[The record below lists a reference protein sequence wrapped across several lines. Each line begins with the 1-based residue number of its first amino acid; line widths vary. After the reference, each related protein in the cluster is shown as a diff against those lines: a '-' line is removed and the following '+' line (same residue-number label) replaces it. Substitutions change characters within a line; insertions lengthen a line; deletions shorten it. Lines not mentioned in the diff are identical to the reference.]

1 MKRTLM
7 LLAAGIAATTFVL
20 LGGCSSAQLQTAAS
34 FQKKVDNACLVAQA
48 TISDVK
54 AAQLDTGSLTKVIDG
69 VDKACDANATIDTS
83 SVTSL
88 AKTSIPA
95 AIGIVQSSGL
105 SDTKKKAIRDGLL
118 VFQAAL
124 LNALLL
130 YGGDQPAPD
139 APVSASMT
147 VATQ

>member
-7 LLAAGIAATTFVL
+7 LLAAGLAATTFLL
-20 LGGCSSAQLQTAAS
+20 LGGCSSAQLQTAES
-34 FQKKVDNACLVAQA
+34 FQKNIDNACLVAQA

-54 AAQLDTGSLTKVIDG
+54 AAQLDTGDLTKLMDD
-69 VDKACDANATIDTS
+69 VDKACDANASIDTS

-105 SDTKKKAIRDGLL
+105 SDAKKKAIRDGLL

-130 YGGDQPAPD
+130 YGGDQPVPD
-139 APVSASMT
+139 APAPASTT